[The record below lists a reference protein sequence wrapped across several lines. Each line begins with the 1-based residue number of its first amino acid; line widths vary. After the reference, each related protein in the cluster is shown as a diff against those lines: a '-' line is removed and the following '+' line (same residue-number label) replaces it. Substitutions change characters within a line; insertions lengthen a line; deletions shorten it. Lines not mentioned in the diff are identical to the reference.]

1 MSIIPQIVQV
11 TGIWSN
17 FAERKRQKVAQ
28 CKAADR
34 RQGAD
39 IKLDQLYIASATILP
54 QLRNKS

>member
-39 IKLDQLYIASATILP
+39 IKLDLLYIASATILP
-54 QLRNKS
+54 QLRN